1 MSTDHILTG
10 DADGALSGTERA
22 ETCRAPN
29 CWRDGRAVRVAGQ
42 TVRVAVLCDRHRRAF
57 LEVSS

>member
-1 MSTDHILTG
+1 MSADHVAQADAHG
-10 DADGALSGTERA
+10 DESGRDDA

-29 CWRDGRAVRVAGQ
+29 CWRDGHTVRVAGQ

-57 LEVSS
+57 LGVSS